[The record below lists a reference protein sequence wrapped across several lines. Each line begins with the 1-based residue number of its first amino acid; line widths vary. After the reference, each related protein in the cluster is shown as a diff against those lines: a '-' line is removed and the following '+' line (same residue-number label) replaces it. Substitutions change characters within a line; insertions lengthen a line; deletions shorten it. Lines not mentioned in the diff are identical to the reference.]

1 MIFICLYILIKRIC
15 LPWLIIILCIVI
27 CQYIWPSVLLE
38 LYLVLEIIFNSKSTS
53 LRRNARRHKGWKH
66 STCSLKNKVVSVFSA
81 DVFVGHSIVLASPK
95 HYNALQLLHWISTNN
110 LSWAVSSGRPQLS
123 PWPFHASKTSTPWV
137 TLLLL
142 RLAASMKYG
151 LSPVQKTFPKI
162 SPQCCSSLLNHY

>member
-1 MIFICLYILIKRIC
+1 M
-15 LPWLIIILCIVI
+15 
-27 CQYIWPSVLLE
+27 SV
-38 LYLVLEIIFNSKSTS
+38 F
-53 LRRNARRHKGWKH
+53 
-66 STCSLKNKVVSVFSA
+66 FSA

-142 RLAASMKYG
+142 RLTASMKYR
-151 LSPVQKTFPKI
+151 LSAIQNTFPKI
-162 SPQCCSSLLNHY
+162 SPQCCSSLSTTTNLLVPGDQCQLLCKRRRLTLVVLVFLNYDWFFSTS